1 MTVITFDGVEEP
13 AAAVRP
19 IVDWMAMLELPAP
32 LVVGTTGAVG
42 LEKAPAPL
50 ELRAASRN
58 EMPLPAAKPVARCPT
73 FDNAPQSSTPT
84 MSWVADNRM
93 GAKTGEAVVA
103 GAEAGI
109 DHAIVSIGLVVQLTD
124 EFERDARR
132 AQFVLKI
139 FAVAAAL
146 GIG

>member
-1 MTVITFDGVEEP
+1 MPSLTVITFDDVEEP

-58 EMPLPAAKPVARCPT
+58 EMPLPAAKPVAA
-73 FDNAPQSSTPT
+73 NS
-84 MSWVADNRM
+84 
-93 GAKTGEAVVA
+93 
-103 GAEAGI
+103 
-109 DHAIVSIGLVVQLTD
+109 
-124 EFERDARR
+124 
-132 AQFVLKI
+132 
-139 FAVAAAL
+139 VAAAATVSVSVVQVVPPSVDDCTT
-146 GIG
+146 